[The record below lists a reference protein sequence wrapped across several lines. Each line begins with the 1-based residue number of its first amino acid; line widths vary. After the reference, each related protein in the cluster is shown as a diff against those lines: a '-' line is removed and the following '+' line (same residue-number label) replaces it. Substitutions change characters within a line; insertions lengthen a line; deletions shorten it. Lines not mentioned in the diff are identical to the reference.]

1 MAQARSV
8 VESLEQRRA
17 AVLGRLADV
26 ERASRL
32 RPRSAEA
39 GLPRG
44 PRPSALMAA
53 VSSDW
58 NERASDAFT
67 HQTRNELE
75 SLSSAL
81 TEATSVLSTLHAQR
95 RSLLAR
101 HNHTSAHGDP
111 PPLPPPVL
119 ADPSV
124 DSASS
129 LQSSSLV
136 PTTSMAPKWDTKEQT
151 RPTPAAVPSLPLAAL
166 VPSSSFADTPSDD
179 SVPSAPKG
187 IASSDEQ
194 AHSTRPPPPPSGVL
208 GRLSQAMLLSSGR
221 TTATPLVAAKE
232 ASMARVREKKAAL
245 LVRKVNQP
253 KKEVNAGS
261 LRLGGGFSYT

>member
-1 MAQARSV
+1 M

-17 AVLGRLADV
+17 ALLGRLADV

-53 VSSDW
+53 VCSDL
-58 NERASDAFT
+58 NERPSDAFT

-95 RSLLAR
+95 SSLLAR
-101 HNHTSAHGDP
+101 QHHTSAP
-111 PPLPPPVL
+111 RPPPPVL

-136 PTTSMAPKWDTKEQT
+136 ATTSIAPKSDTKSQT
-151 RPTPAAVPSLPLAAL
+151 IATPAVVPSLPLAAL
-166 VPSSSFADTPSDD
+166 VPAPSFADTPSDD
-179 SVPSAPKG
+179 STLYAPKG

-194 AHSTRPPPPPSGVL
+194 AHSTGPPPPPSVL
-208 GRLSQAMLLSSGR
+208 RRLSKAR
-221 TTATPLVAAKE
+221 TATPLVAAKE

-245 LVRKVNQP
+245 LVRKVTQP
-253 KKEVNAGS
+253 KKEVNAG
-261 LRLGGGFSYT
+261 LGGVFSYN